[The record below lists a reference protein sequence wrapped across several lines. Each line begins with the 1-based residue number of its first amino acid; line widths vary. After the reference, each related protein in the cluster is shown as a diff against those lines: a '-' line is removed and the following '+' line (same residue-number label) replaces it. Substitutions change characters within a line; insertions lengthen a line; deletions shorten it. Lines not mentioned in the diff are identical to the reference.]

1 MGSYHSYVGDAK
13 LEDSKDN
20 WYRISGM
27 NISRWNFTTTR
38 SSDTSTLRPSGIPV
52 YTKLNN
58 NDIGWYLGDKSI
70 YSDAYVKILKDLS
83 GDTVHN
89 NMYDKIKIAG
99 RLFDLKG
106 NALSLVNINVNDT
119 HRYNGEIQ
127 KDISIVNADGG
138 NVHLRPNDL
147 VRDGNNKLYIYNS
160 EPTNTS
166 SSFRPMLTL
175 KPVDPGITNPI
186 ILSCQVR
193 AKCITRPYGWDRTM
207 KLTPLYSVYS
217 IKSIELSLNTDAKG
231 NLLANGNK
239 HPNEVMVGI
248 VPPKADETI
257 CVEYKTFEQ
266 KDSSNDYSLKV
277 TFDNGKILYVTAA
290 LVGTGLSAA
299 NQDNTDS
306 RIYRLS
312 DLV

>member
-27 NISRWNFTTTR
+27 NISRWNTEPALGIWNN
-38 SSDTSTLRPSGIPV
+38 LRKNPL
-52 YTKLNN
+52 KDLQN
-58 NDIGWYLGDKSI
+58 NDIGYLGNDKSLWSYC
-70 YSDAYVKILKDLS
+70 YSKILNYTSNFQKNYNTWARVVPCGRSFTIKDRAQYEAKTIGSIDKPELAKGVYITS
-83 GDTVHN
+83 GVETHKYYLTCFGAQITELN
-89 NMYDKIKIAG
+89 NLIMYP
-99 RLFDLKG
+99 
-106 NALSLVNINVNDT
+106 VNPNEANV
-119 HRYNGEIQ
+119 
-127 KDISIVNADGG
+127 
-138 NVHLRPNDL
+138 L
-147 VRDGNNKLYIYNS
+147 
-160 EPTNTS
+160 
-166 SSFRPMLTL
+166 FRPMLTL
-175 KPVDPGITNPI
+175 KPVVPGITNPI

-217 IKSIELSLNTDAKG
+217 IKSIELSLNTDARG
-231 NLLANGNK
+231 NLVANGNK
-239 HPNEVMVGI
+239 HPNAVMAGI

-290 LVGTGLSAA
+290 LVGTGLSVAD
-299 NQDNTDS
+299 QDNTDS